1 MNITVFGASSPLV
14 ESPAYQFAY
23 QLGESLANHGHTVL
37 TGGYMGTMEA
47 VSRGASQVGGHV
59 IGVTCQE
66 IENWRN
72 TKCNPWVSEEW
83 REKSLHE
90 RIIRLIDNCDAAIA
104 LPGGPGTLAEIVLM
118 LNRMQ
123 IEVFHPKPLILVGSG
138 WQKTFETFFDVQA
151 PYITSKSRQLIH
163 FAETLAEI
171 LSLVEEK

>member
-1 MNITVFGASSPLV
+1 MNITVFGASAPL
-14 ESPAYQFAY
+14 ENSPAYQFAY
-23 QLGESLANHGHTVL
+23 QLGESLANLGHTVL

-47 VSRGASQVGGHV
+47 VSKGASLAGGHV

-66 IENWRN
+66 IENWRS
-72 TKCNPWVSEEW
+72 TKCNPWVAEEW

-123 IEVFHPKPLILVGSG
+123 IDVFPPRPLILVGNG
-138 WQKTFETFFDVQA
+138 WQKTFETFFETQE
-151 PYITSKSRQLIH
+151 PYISSKSKQLIH
-163 FAETLAEI
+163 FANSIPEI
-171 LSLVEEK
+171 FSLIM